1 MEFVDVILIVM
12 YLTLASSI
20 VVVVWSKMR
29 TWLKTVLVSAV
40 LAIFVSILV
49 VVLPGILESED
60 NETLWYNVADIFLVL
75 LVISLLATC
84 GVVLWSIVR
93 RK

>member
-12 YLTLASSI
+12 YLTLASSL

-49 VVLPGILESED
+49 VVLPDILESED

>member
-12 YLTLASSI
+12 YLTLASSL

-49 VVLPGILESED
+49 VVLPDILESED
-60 NETLWYNVADIFLVL
+60 DETLWYNVADIFLVL

>member
-12 YLTLASSI
+12 YLTLASSL

-49 VVLPGILESED
+49 VVLPDILESED

-93 RK
+93 KK